1 MRLSTLILACAVL
14 AGSAVR
20 AQAPTGTQPQAP
32 SAPPGPV
39 LPGVSDEARAAARGM
54 VEASGAAK
62 VASSVLGLMRNQMVV
77 NLQHGTSK
85 SAEEVARIVDE
96 VLLPEMQRHVGDLVE
111 MIVEI
116 NAANYTVD
124 EMRQLTIF
132 YHSPLGKR
140 VVEVSP
146 KVGTQ
151 SFMAGQAWGTRVA
164 QDAFKKNAEELRRRG
179 ITL

>member
-1 MRLSTLILACAVL
+1 MRLAALILACAVL
-14 AGSAVR
+14 AGSAAR

-39 LPGVSDEARAAARGM
+39 LPGVSDEARAAAREM
-54 VEASGAAK
+54 IEASGAAK
-62 VASSVLGLMRNQMVV
+62 VATNVLGLMRNQVVV
-77 NLQHGTSK
+77 NLQRSTSK
-85 SAEEVARIVDE
+85 PSEEVARIVDE
-96 VLLPEMQRHVGDLVE
+96 VLLPEMKHHVGELVDV
-111 MIVEI
+111 IVEI

-124 EMRQLTIF
+124 EMRQLTAF
-132 YHSPLGKR
+132 YRSPLGQR

-151 SFMAGQAWGTRVA
+151 SFMAGQAWGARVA